1 MIFFYFFIETFSHAR
16 LQIKN
21 IVYVDHHRLFEVIIL
36 CKRVVSYMEE
46 KKERQTDKQS
56 MTPFTYCTGITIF
69 RDGPMFVAFVCNPF
83 P

>member
-21 IVYVDHHRLFEVIIL
+21 IIYVDHHRLFEVIIL

-46 KKERQTDKQS
+46 KKERKTDRQTVND
-56 MTPFTYCTGITIF
+56 TIYLLYWNRHF
-69 RDGPMFVAFVCNPF
+69 S
-83 P
+83 

>member
-36 CKRVVSYMEE
+36 CKRVNCQLYGREE
-46 KKERQTDKQS
+46 RKKDRQTNSQ
-56 MTPFTYCTGITIF
+56 
-69 RDGPMFVAFVCNPF
+69 
-83 P
+83 